1 MSLTQTIMSAKRILI
16 TGASSGFGLMTA
28 RHLASAGHIVYASML
43 NEDAKAIQSF
53 KELKSKHTVKPI
65 ILDVTSQQSC
75 NDAVATILQNEKQL
89 DVVVHNAGA
98 MCFGPAESF
107 TPETYIRYFDINC
120 VGTQRLNRAFLPHM
134 RSRRDGLI
142 IWNSSTSTR
151 GGTTPFLAPYFAA
164 KAAMDSL
171 AVTYSTELTR
181 FGIETS
187 IVVPGAFTRG
197 TNHFAHA
204 GQPDSKKIAD
214 EYLGEGKPYHGVS
227 DEMLKKLARLEP
239 EWADPEEIARQIVK
253 IVDTEKGKR
262 PFRVHVD
269 PIDDGAEAVNEV
281 ADLKRQEMFERI
293 GMEELLKP
301 ALA

>member
-1 MSLTQTIMSAKRILI
+1 
-16 TGASSGFGLMTA
+16 MTA
-28 RHLASAGHIVYASML
+28 RHLALAGHIVYASMRQ
-43 NEDAKAIQSF
+43 EDAKLIQSF
-53 KELKSKHTVKPI
+53 KDIKSKHPI
-65 ILDVTSQQSC
+65 QPIVLDVTSQQSC
-75 NDAVATILQNEKQL
+75 DNAVAALLKNEKQL

-107 TPETYIRYFDINC
+107 SPETYIRYFDVNC

-134 RSRRDGLI
+134 RSRRDGLV

-204 GQPDSKKIAD
+204 GQPDSKEIAD
-214 EYLGEGKPYHGVS
+214 EYLGEGKPYQGVP
-227 DEMLKKLARLEP
+227 DETLKKLAGLEP
-239 EWADPEEIARQIVK
+239 EWADPEEVARQIVK

-269 PIDDGAEAVNEV
+269 PVDDGAEAVNAV
-281 ADLKRQEMFERI
+281 ADRKRQEMFERI
-293 GMEELLKP
+293 GMEDLLKP
-301 ALA
+301 VLA